1 MSQANPQET
10 SFQVR
15 KSREVVKINL
25 MSGQIKRKKKKQLI
39 GVEEEIAVTYGLY
52 KSK

>member
-25 MSGQIKRKKKKQLI
+25 ISRQIKRKKKQLI
-39 GVEEEIAVTYGLY
+39 GLEEEIAVTYGLN
-52 KSK
+52 KSM

>member
-25 MSGQIKRKKKKQLI
+25 ISRQIKRKKKQLI
-39 GVEEEIAVTYGLY
+39 GLEEEIAVTNGLN
-52 KSK
+52 KSM